1 MQDNGIL
8 KEHLQVLVKDSHIL
22 KRAVAIQHERQ
33 VEHEA
38 RKAEVEEMKG
48 VVGRY
53 EEQLRSLQVRL
64 TWIWCRQRT

>member
-1 MQDNGIL
+1 M

-48 VVGRY
+48 VVGQY
-53 EEQLRSLQVRL
+53 EEQLRSLQV
-64 TWIWCRQRT
+64 WGIGYIQRTRVVLHKQ